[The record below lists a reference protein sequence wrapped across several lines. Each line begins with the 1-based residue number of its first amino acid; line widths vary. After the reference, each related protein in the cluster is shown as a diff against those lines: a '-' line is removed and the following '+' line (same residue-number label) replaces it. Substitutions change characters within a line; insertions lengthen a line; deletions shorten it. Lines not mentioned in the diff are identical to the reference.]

1 MIAMILG
8 LVEAFAIFCAII
20 IVIAIIGRMINKDR

>member
-1 MIAMILG
+1 MISMILG
-8 LVEAFAIFCAII
+8 LVEVFAIFFAII